1 MVVAVLFAKNEVF
14 LTAGLE
20 IQLLVNLLHFVS
32 QGGNNKCEK
41 NKQSKTCTLAL
52 ACRWC
57 V

>member
-41 NKQSKTCTLAL
+41 NKQRKTCTLAL